1 MKQTTQNQQKA
12 ACYVQPFCRNQT
24 FLKLFL
30 QFHGPHSIL
39 ERFGVGR
46 PMYLHKMSLK
56 SVRHWWLDM
65 PISLC
70 RRIIFFCWCSVYRSR
85 YRFTRRKEQDRD
97 PFPSSNTHLAKTS
110 KLSEDGILP
119 AACSLGLGS
128 HFLTHSPNMK
138 WGDAA
143 PSAPYQS
150 GQGPVPCHA
159 FCFIWARKQSHSRCF
174 DCI

>member
-1 MKQTTQNQQKA
+1 MGKIWYLPLACLISACHVQNCLPEARVLAPRYSKIS
-12 ACYVQPFCRNQT
+12 PF
-24 FLKLFL
+24 FPLFL
-30 QFHGPHSIL
+30 IKNS
-39 ERFGVGR
+39 
-46 PMYLHKMSLK
+46 Y
-56 SVRHWWLDM
+56 M

-70 RRIIFFCWCSVYRSR
+70 RRIIFFWWRSVYRSR
-85 YRFTRRKEQDRD
+85 HRFTRRKEQDRD
-97 PFPSSNTHLAKTS
+97 PFPSSNTHLARTS

-138 WGDAA
+138 WGNAA
-143 PSAPYQS
+143 PLAPHQS

-159 FCFIWARKQSHSRCF
+159 FCFIWATKQSHSRCF